1 MKQLCSVMVT
11 GSSRGLGRSIAE
23 HFLSKGFQVIGCSR
37 QQSDLSHTNYKH
49 FYLDVSRESDVK
61 SMFKEAALWC
71 APIGLLINNAGISQ
85 SSLGVLTSGEVAA
98 GILEANLLG
107 NFLVTREALK
117 IMQRKKFGRVIN
129 FSSINIPLQSVG
141 SSLYNASKAGID
153 AMSKVLVR
161 ECGRADITINTLGLS
176 LVENSGMLDGLTPK
190 AIAEKQDGLVKP
202 MTLNLSEIIHVIEF
216 LTSPLAKNITGQTIY
231 FGGV

>member
-11 GSSRGLGRSIAE
+11 GSSRGLGRAITE
-23 HFLSKGFQVIGCSR
+23 HFLSTGIQVVGCSR
-37 QQSDLSHTNYKH
+37 QPSDLSHPNYMH
-49 FYLDVSRESDVK
+49 FCLDVSKEIDVK
-61 SMFKEAALWC
+61 NMFKEAASWG

-85 SSLGVLTSGEVAA
+85 NSLGVFTSGQVAE
-98 GILEANLLG
+98 GILETNLLG
-107 NFLVTREALK
+107 NFFVTREALK
-117 IMQRKKFGRVIN
+117 IMQRKNFGRVIN

-161 ECGRADITINTLGLS
+161 ECVKADITINTLGLS

-190 AIAEKQDGLVKP
+190 AITEKQQALAKP
-202 MTLNLSEIIHVIEF
+202 GTLTSLEIIHAIEF
-216 LTSPLAKNITGQTIY
+216 LFSPLAKNITGQTIY